1 VRPGHEKRSG
11 DELRPRAASTA
22 QHSKHAPYSGGA
34 APKICAACSP
44 NPQVSGD
51 HQSRAQWHLVLLQQH
66 CASLPP
72 FPGVSPAELQGTSN
86 QAHTHTLHQLCGPS
100 GTRAI
105 PNFMNQKHTPGFH
118 AGEGGFFPAKDLLI
132 PLHKIPHTTQHQTQ
146 GCISSSQDQHK
157 ASPAPSHPQ
166 HTHTQMHAWGRAK
179 RITTHQCSR
188 HMPSSQPGPLACALS
203 GRGCPPHR
211 IGWLAGSPHS
221 HTAAHTCTSVQQP
234 CC

>member
-1 VRPGHEKRSG
+1 MQPQPASEWRPSE
-11 DELRPRAASTA
+11 PSTMA
-22 QHSKHAPYSGGA
+22 
-34 APKICAACSP
+34 
-44 NPQVSGD
+44 
-51 HQSRAQWHLVLLQQH
+51 SRAPATAL
-66 CASLPP
+66 C
-72 FPGVSPAELQGTSN
+72 FPATLSWCFTCRAPRHKQPST
-86 QAHTHTLHQLCGPS
+86 HTHTLHQLCGPS